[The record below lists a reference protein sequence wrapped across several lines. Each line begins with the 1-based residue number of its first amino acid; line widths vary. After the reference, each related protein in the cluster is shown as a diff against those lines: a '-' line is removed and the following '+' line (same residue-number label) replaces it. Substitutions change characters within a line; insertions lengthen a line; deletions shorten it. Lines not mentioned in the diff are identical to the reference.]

1 MSDLTFLEKRK
12 LEQTFGM
19 SSGWVLDFSNRTFA
33 EFFIDYMS
41 IDIYNSRYD
50 NASNSKANRLRAFWQ
65 REDNAT
71 VGKLINHLLDYS
83 ESDGAL
89 EAASRLIA
97 LRLLSGSAAPHTV
110 TSTPLKAPSSE
121 NVVSVQHPLSKELAK
136 LREDFSCLAV
146 ENDRNKAGLALEQ
159 LLNRLF
165 AISQLKPRLPFRVV
179 GEQIDGS
186 FELDGEIYLL
196 ESKWEKEPLPE
207 APLLVFRGKIEG
219 KSPFTRGIFIALN
232 DISLPARD
240 AITRGKSPSFFVVN
254 GHDLMMI
261 LSEVITLTDFLRRR
275 FRLLAEEGRV
285 CVPFSELI

>member
-19 SSGWVLDFSNRTFA
+19 SSGYVLDFSNKTFA
-33 EFFIDYMS
+33 EFFIDYMG
-41 IDIYNSRYD
+41 IDIYNPRYD
-50 NASNSKANRLRAFWQ
+50 NGSNSKANRMRAFWLK
-65 REDNAT
+65 EDNPT
-71 VGKLINHLLDYS
+71 VGKLINHLIDYS
-83 ESDGAL
+83 ERNGAL

-97 LRLLSGSAAPHTV
+97 LRLLSGNAAPHTI
-110 TSTPLKAPSSE
+110 TGSPAPASE
-121 NVVSVQHPLSKELAK
+121 NVVGVQHSQSKELAK
-136 LREDFSCLAV
+136 LREDFSSLAV
-146 ENDRNKAGLALEQ
+146 EIDRNKAGLALEQ

-165 AISQLKPRLPFRVV
+165 AISLLKPRLPFRVV

-196 ESKWEKEPLPE
+196 ESKWEKDRLPE

-219 KSPFTRGIFIALN
+219 KSAFTRGVFIALN

-261 LSEVITLTDFLRRR
+261 LNEAMTLMDFLRKR

-285 CVPFSELI
+285 CVPFSELL

>member
-1 MSDLTFLEKRK
+1 MSDLTFIEKRK

-19 SSGWVLDFSNRTFA
+19 GSGYVLDFVNRTFA
-33 EFFIDYMS
+33 EFFTDYMGV
-41 IDIYNSRYD
+41 DIYNPRYD
-50 NASNSKANRLRAFWQ
+50 NGSNSKANRMRAFWQ
-65 REDNAT
+65 KEDNPT
-71 VGKLINHLLDYS
+71 VGKLINHLIDYS
-83 ESDGAL
+83 ERDGAL

-97 LRLLSGSAAPHTV
+97 LRLLSGNVPSHTV
-110 TSTPLKAPSSE
+110 TSSPAKAPAPE
-121 NVVSVQHPLSKELAK
+121 NAVSVQRSVSKELAK
-136 LREDFSCLAV
+136 LREQFSSLAV
-146 ENDRNKAGLALEQ
+146 EIDRKKAGLALEQ

-165 AISQLKPRLPFRVV
+165 AISLLKPRLPFRVV

-196 ESKWEKEPLPE
+196 ESKWEKDRLPE

-219 KSPFTRGIFIALN
+219 KSAFTRGVFIALN

-240 AITRGKSPSFFVVN
+240 AITRGKSPLFFVVN

-261 LSEVITLTDFLRRR
+261 LSEAITLTDFLRKR

-285 CVPFSELI
+285 CVPFAELL